1 MLSRSVKHR
10 ASYISRTVPNAEVFA
25 ESYDKAIEDFLRT
38 LFQQDLSED
47 ILRQAELPISFGGL
61 GLSIKSKEYCE
72 NQYRNSK
79 CITYPLVRHITHQE
93 AFNLDKNT
101 NLKNSIINVH
111 YYFDISVQESILRL
125 RF

>member
-61 GLSIKSKEYCE
+61 GLSINSKEYCE
-72 NQYRNSK
+72 TQ
-79 CITYPLVRHITHQE
+79 
-93 AFNLDKNT
+93 
-101 NLKNSIINVH
+101 
-111 YYFDISVQESILRL
+111 
-125 RF
+125 